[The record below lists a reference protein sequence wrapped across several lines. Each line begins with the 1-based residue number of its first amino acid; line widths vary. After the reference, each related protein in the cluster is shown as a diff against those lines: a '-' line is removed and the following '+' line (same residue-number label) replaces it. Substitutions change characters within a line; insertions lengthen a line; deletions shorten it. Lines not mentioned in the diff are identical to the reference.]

1 MAEDSEI
8 VVYPV
13 QSDVGSDRG
22 RTKKKSETA
31 SQEPVPGQVYE
42 KNPNETPMYQ

>member
-1 MAEDSEI
+1 MGI
-8 VVYPV
+8 MRR
-13 QSDVGSDRG
+13 GDRCEYG
-22 RTKKKSETA
+22 RRLRTKKKSETA